1 MGRNRIYMLDHFG
14 STSIDSIT
22 SKIRYLAKARDCK
35 FIFLDHLSIIVSAQE
50 SGDERKSI
58 DSIMTRLRKLCEEAR
73 ITIFL
78 VSHLSRSSGVSHEE
92 GGRVTLGQLRGSQS
106 IAQLSDIVIAAER
119 DQQAD
124 CPIERNTTKLR
135 IIKNRTTGKT
145 GVCSHLQYDDTT
157 GRLEEVEPVEVDVL

>member
-1 MGRNRIYMLDHFG
+1 MGSGRIFLLDHFG

-22 SKIRYLAKARDCK
+22 AKIRYLAKARDCK
-35 FIFLDHLSIIVSAQE
+35 YVFLDHLSIIVSAQE

-58 DSIMTRLRKLCEEAR
+58 DAIMTRLRKLCEEAG

-78 VSHLSRSSGVSHEE
+78 VSHLSRSNGVAHEE

-124 CPIERNTTKLR
+124 CPVERSTTKLR

-145 GVCSHLQYDDTT
+145 GVCAHLKYDGET
-157 GRLEEVEPVEVDVL
+157 GRLEEVEPIEVDIL